1 MSGAHDG
8 GKAMGNGNGQWAMGN
23 GNAKA
28 KEAENEMNVPLA
40 LSAVRDKGSRL
51 GSCKQRRM
59 LRTAV

>member
-8 GKAMGNGNGQWAMGN
+8 GGKAMGNGQWAMSN

-28 KEAENEMNVPLA
+28 KEAENEMNVPLE

-51 GSCKQRRM
+51 WSCKQRM
-59 LRTAV
+59 LLRTAV